1 MSGDSLSLMSG
12 TSGLTIRGRN
22 NFCEG
27 WVEHKEHTHSGVRY
41 KKLWMLLE
49 DNIIYI
55 FSDNKPCSTNQIGN
69 LTIDSRSTF
78 KYLGPAND
86 KSGYKFDLF
95 AGKRLNRFKTRLRS
109 ELELWRG
116 YIVGLSRGAVPKD
129 LDLLPDQVSRIEE
142 DVTLFHVGATRGG
155 KYSPPSLGGDSGV
168 IPDVSSLAG
177 KHSVFSGGLGPDGV
191 SVRTGVTGRS
201 PGSRSGSGGSGET
214 NSISG
219 GGPTMVHRFYP
230 DRFADQTPPSWFVKR
245 CSRETA
251 ENVLRNADR
260 LGYGNTL
267 MRESTSH
274 INNGSYVISKLIRD
288 KRTGVVTFE
297 HYEVIRVAGGYKVH
311 VENEHNPMICLDDV
325 MKYFHQ
331 TCGGGTLPLKTNDFR
346 SLQLD
351 ASEPNYA
358 TKFPRRPLS
367 MATQETGLAEPEPD
381 YDRPAFRQP
390 EHFNTYRGPPR
401 DNPVDLRGIGTKYPR
416 GVRHSVPSFDEMR
429 LRHLEQET
437 VQELDKAIE
446 GAFQRDMDYVNV
458 PTENLPPPK
467 PHMQKSFS
475 TGTTASYVNEDPET
489 LHLPVAPPAP
499 RHPIGSP
506 ASSGTKPLRS
516 SQSFNTPPHSSTQKF
531 VTTNMSTLQQNLAS
545 VTLRKT
551 PSNQLQQNEEAQPR
565 SIVSKSSAITSPRS
579 PNSPSNFPQWNTQ
592 KKSPMSEK
600 PDGSS
605 SSAASSSEN
614 GSGSGTTSTG
624 SHSTATSDSG
634 VDVRKPGGVGT
645 LLRKFE
651 VKPETSGSPTVTKKV
666 PQRSKLGDG
675 LWAPITEQEYEQPD
689 SNISTHDPY
698 YSNKLTVDEGN
709 TNRAITKG
717 AKVTYSSQNRAFYG
731 NSVEDVYDDTAN
743 PDPYRSEKRVQFET
757 TRHNSVDASA
767 SEENTAFNTA
777 RNRRQSEPS
786 VNASDKIHSK
796 FEEYPNV
803 TCGRLSVEFKNQLEN
818 LMKGATMPSMP
829 KQRPSAQVLSPSTP
843 QTPSSGQPRSRFDM
857 PLPPVPKDSRD
868 DHVYEPLPDIP
879 PDDVTYY
886 NDVGR

>member
-651 VKPETSGSPTVTKKV
+651 VKPETSGSPTVTKK
-666 PQRSKLGDG
+666 
-675 LWAPITEQEYEQPD
+675 
-689 SNISTHDPY
+689 
-698 YSNKLTVDEGN
+698 
-709 TNRAITKG
+709 
-717 AKVTYSSQNRAFYG
+717 
-731 NSVEDVYDDTAN
+731 
-743 PDPYRSEKRVQFET
+743 EKRVQFET